1 VRFRERTGNRL
12 GLQQAL
18 RGILATGGSI
28 NVEWPLE
35 RALRVA
41 DDTAGVP
48 VRTELYAQ
56 MEDTPVVVDLPNLWR
71 RLGISGWGESAVF
84 RPDAPLAAIRQAIT
98 TNPSE
103 VLAAARGGK

>member
-1 VRFRERTGNRL
+1 M
-12 GLQQAL
+12 A
-18 RGILATGGSI
+18 AGGSI

-48 VRTELYAQ
+48 VLTELYAQ

-71 RLGISGWGESAVF
+71 RLGISGSGEIAVF
-84 RPDAPLAAIRQAIT
+84 RPDPPLASIRQAIT
-98 TNPSE
+98 TKPI
-103 VLAAARGGK
+103 

>member
-1 VRFRERTGNRL
+1 VRFLERTGNRL

-56 MEDTPVVVDLPNLWR
+56 MEDTPWLLTFPTFGGVWASR
-71 RLGISGWGESAVF
+71 AGEK
-84 RPDAPLAAIRQAIT
+84 
-98 TNPSE
+98 
-103 VLAAARGGK
+103 ARSFVRMHL